1 MTMTG
6 KTSLSLQE
14 KIYEQVRNTSDLSTL
29 NLPKTEEFL
38 NCNGQRIHVRTYWPK
53 DGNGNICVPKAVIL
67 YIHGYGGH
75 VNRLPYEALGSH
87 YTSNEIAFITFDQ
100 FGHGYSTGVK
110 AFVPKPA
117 ELVRLV
123 LRIVDLIYHDIDADA
138 ANDHLIHKPT
148 NPMPSTTPL
157 FIMGQSMGGAVALLT
172 GLELYPLKNINFQG
186 CILLCPALK
195 VTTAPS
201 AIKRF
206 ALDYIMVPLVS
217 QATMAPNMA
226 LSKDLHHSWLND
238 DYIKYV
244 ETDRNPANPQG
255 LGYNGEMRY
264 GSASHMLRLCEK
276 STKRFP
282 LVHFPFLIFHD
293 PEDHLTSFQ
302 GSLAL
307 FEQAKTPDN
316 HKKLVVMHN
325 SAHDL
330 TINRLEEIA
339 EQSLQWI
346 QDRLNL
352 K

>member
-1 MTMTG
+1 
-6 KTSLSLQE
+6 
-14 KIYEQVRNTSDLSTL
+14 
-29 NLPKTEEFL
+29 
-38 NCNGQRIHVRTYWPK
+38 
-53 DGNGNICVPKAVIL
+53 
-67 YIHGYGGH
+67 
-75 VNRLPYEALGSH
+75 
-87 YTSNEIAFITFDQ
+87 
-100 FGHGYSTGVK
+100 
-110 AFVPKPA
+110 
-117 ELVRLV
+117 
-123 LRIVDLIYHDIDADA
+123 
-138 ANDHLIHKPT
+138 
-148 NPMPSTTPL
+148 
-157 FIMGQSMGGAVALLT
+157 
-172 GLELYPLKNINFQG
+172 
-186 CILLCPALK
+186 
-195 VTTAPS
+195 
-201 AIKRF
+201 
-206 ALDYIMVPLVS
+206 MVPLVS

-244 ETDRNPANPQG
+244 ETDRSPANPQG